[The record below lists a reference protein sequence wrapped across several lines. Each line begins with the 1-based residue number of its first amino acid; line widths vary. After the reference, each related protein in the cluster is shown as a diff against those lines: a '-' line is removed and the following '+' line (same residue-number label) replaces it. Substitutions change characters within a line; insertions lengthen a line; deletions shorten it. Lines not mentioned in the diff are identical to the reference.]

1 MNQNTLRTK
10 LQNKQPVYIFD
21 DYEDAVVRVIPSDN
35 DTIVY
40 LKRRNST
47 EKKMNSDDDIIA
59 SILLS
64 GNEVSESE
72 YYEF

>member
-47 EKKMNSDDDIIA
+47 RKFHTQVLF
-59 SILLS
+59 IL
-64 GNEVSESE
+64 
-72 YYEF
+72 